1 MDNEESQRVLLFVQ
15 GDCAISFRL
24 SLSLRLR
31 LSLRLSVVAG
41 GGSLG
46 RRAAHNWEMSRQEQA
61 HLGVS
66 SLSTSEGEDEA
77 RSVSTRE
84 EGSHEKMGLE
94 SLTRSRSAL

>member
-24 SLSLRLR
+24 SLSLR
-31 LSLRLSVVAG
+31 LRLSVVAG

-77 RSVSTRE
+77 RSVSTKE
-84 EGSHEKMGLE
+84 EGS